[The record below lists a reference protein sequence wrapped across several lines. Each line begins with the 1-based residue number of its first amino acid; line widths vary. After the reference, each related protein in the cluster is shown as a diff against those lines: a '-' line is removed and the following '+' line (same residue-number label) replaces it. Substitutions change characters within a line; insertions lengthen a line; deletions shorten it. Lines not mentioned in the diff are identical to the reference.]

1 MNKIKEYT
9 EKNFVR
15 VITKVIVSFKN
26 SINEVEERRYIMLEL
41 NVDNQIINIQK

>member
-1 MNKIKEYT
+1 MNKIKEYK
-9 EKNFVR
+9 EKNFVI
-15 VITKVIVSFKN
+15 VITKVIVSVKN